1 MKNLLSVFFTAL
13 ILISCGS
20 DQEIND
26 TKIFLN
32 FSHNV
37 DGNPVSMDDLSHT
50 NLAWENYN
58 VLTLKYLISDI
69 NLISN
74 EKDWKIFENKR
85 SSFFKE
91 IFPTGNQK
99 TYNQLFLDTVN
110 RYL

>member
-1 MKNLLSVFFTAL
+1 MKNLLSVVFAAL

-50 NLAWENYN
+50 NLAGENYN
-58 VLTLKYLISDI
+58 VLTLKYLI
-69 NLISN
+69 
-74 EKDWKIFENKR
+74 
-85 SSFFKE
+85 
-91 IFPTGNQK
+91 
-99 TYNQLFLDTVN
+99 
-110 RYL
+110 